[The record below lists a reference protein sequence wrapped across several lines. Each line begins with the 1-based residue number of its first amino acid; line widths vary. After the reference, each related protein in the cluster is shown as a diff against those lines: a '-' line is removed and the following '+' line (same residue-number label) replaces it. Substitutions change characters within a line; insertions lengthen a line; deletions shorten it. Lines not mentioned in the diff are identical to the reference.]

1 MTGARGLG
9 VYRVAQESNVGR
21 GLERQSACL
30 TEAALHHS
38 LTISDADVRGKN
50 KMEIL
55 MFAGTAESLLIW
67 KPKLFAWTLD
77 L

>member
-9 VYRVAQESNVGR
+9 VYRVARESNAGR

-38 LTISDADVRGKN
+38 RADEGETSVD
-50 KMEIL
+50 IL
-55 MFAGTAESLLIW
+55 MFAGTAESLRIFLRILEL
-67 KPKLFAWTLD
+67 KPFACTLD